1 MNICYQAFIFAL
13 SFETKNKT
21 LLCLM
26 TSKPIYVMLAD
37 DSPDEHFLFIHT
49 VKGIDKSISVATAM
63 NGEDL
68 LDKLGKAQEL
78 PDLIFLDINM
88 PLKNGKESLSD
99 IRKDKRLCDV
109 PVVIYS
115 TSDEKSDI
123 EETFA
128 LGADMYLK
136 KPQDF
141 LELEDILKA
150 VLNLYRTKGFS
161 RGDRSKYIFSLT

>member
-1 MNICYQAFIFAL
+1 M
-13 SFETKNKT
+13 
-21 LLCLM
+21 M
-26 TSKPIYVMLAD
+26 SKPIYVMLAD

-49 VKGIDKSISVATAM
+49 VKGIDKSITVTTAM

-68 LDKLGKAQEL
+68 LAKLSQCQAL

-88 PLKNGKESLSD
+88 PLKNGKETLSD
-99 IRKDKRLCDV
+99 MRKDPHLQAI

-128 LGADMYLK
+128 LGADMYIK

-141 LELEDILKA
+141 LELEDILA
-150 VLNLYRTKGFS
+150 GVFRLYREHGFS
-161 RGDRSKYIFSLT
+161 RGDRSKYIFSLSRHA

>member
-1 MNICYQAFIFAL
+1 MAFIFAHL
-13 SFETKNKT
+13 FETQSKNPFD
-21 LLCLM
+21 LM
-26 TSKPIYVMLAD
+26 MSDPIYIMLAD

-49 VKGIDKSISVATAM
+49 IKGIDRSITVTTAL
-63 NGEDL
+63 NREDL
-68 LDKLGKAQEL
+68 LDKLDKAQEL

-99 IRKDKRLCDV
+99 IRKDQRLQYI

-123 EETFA
+123 DETFA

-141 LELEDILKA
+141 LELEDILKG
-150 VLNLYRTKGFS
+150 VLQAYRSGTFS
-161 RGDRSKYIFSLT
+161 RGDRTKYVFTLA

>member
-1 MNICYQAFIFAL
+1 
-13 SFETKNKT
+13 
-21 LLCLM
+21 M

-49 VKGIDKSISVATAM
+49 VKGIDKSITVKTAM

-68 LDKLGKAQEL
+68 LEKLTKTQDL

-88 PLKNGKESLSD
+88 PLKNGKESLAD
-99 IRKDKRLCDV
+99 IRKDPRLQHL
-109 PVVIYS
+109 PVIIYS
-115 TSDEKSDI
+115 TSDERRDI
-123 EETFA
+123 DDTFA

-141 LELEDILKA
+141 LELENILNG
-150 VLNLYRTKGFS
+150 VLKTYRADGLK
-161 RGDRSKYIFSLT
+161 RGDRSSYVFALS